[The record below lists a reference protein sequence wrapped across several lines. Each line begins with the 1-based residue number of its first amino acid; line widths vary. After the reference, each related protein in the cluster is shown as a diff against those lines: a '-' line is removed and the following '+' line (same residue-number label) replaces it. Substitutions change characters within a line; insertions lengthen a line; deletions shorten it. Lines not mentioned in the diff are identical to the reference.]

1 MVDRWDVPS
10 LARVLEMAIV
20 EGHRAARVE
29 GVDRTPIDRVHLAV
43 LLAAARTVLER
54 MVPPE
59 LTPEQAK
66 FKAILEELR
75 NPVVRRGRTGGLS
88 SSSWSWD

>member
-1 MVDRWDVPS
+1 MVDRWDVLS
-10 LARVLEMAIV
+10 LARVLEMAIE
-20 EGHRAARVE
+20 EGHRASRVE
-29 GVDRTPIDRVHLAV
+29 GFERTRIDRLHLAV